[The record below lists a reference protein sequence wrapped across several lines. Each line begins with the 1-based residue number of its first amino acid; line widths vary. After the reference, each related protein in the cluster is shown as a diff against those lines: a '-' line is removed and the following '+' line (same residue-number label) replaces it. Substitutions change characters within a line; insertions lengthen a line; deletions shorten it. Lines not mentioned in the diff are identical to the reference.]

1 MDKLEVWGGV
11 ECTVNRVGER
21 WFDQLERSGHPQ
33 RLDDFD
39 RFASLGITALRFP
52 ALWERL
58 APQSLSEIDWT
69 WTDAALGR
77 LRALG
82 IRPIVGFV
90 HHGAGPGYT
99 SLVDDEFAQKLAQ
112 YARAF
117 AERYPW
123 VDAYTPVNEPLTTA
137 RFSGLYGV
145 WHPNVRDKSTF
156 LRILLNECRGVAL
169 AMREVRA
176 VNPRAALLQTDDL
189 GRTLCTPALAYQAEF
204 ENERRWL
211 AFDLLAGRV
220 DSRHRLYRWMRKAG
234 VTADD
239 LACFT
244 HEPCPP
250 DMIGINHYVTSNRYL
265 DQRLEFYPACAH
277 GGNGRHRY
285 ADVEAVRIGS
295 LPLIEPS
302 ELLREVWARYGLPI
316 AVTEAHLGCT
326 RDEQMRW
333 LVEIWNAARTVRAEG
348 VDIRAVTSWSLLGAF
363 DWDSLVTRNTGHYEP
378 GAFDLRGPQPRETA
392 LCNVVRALATGREPS
407 HPVLDVPGWW
417 RRRHRVL
424 YSSVEAAAA
433 LEPTPPVAPYLRRTR
448 ELLITGARGTLG
460 RAFARICEHRGL
472 PFRLLDR
479 QALDIGDAESVERAL
494 GSFSPWAVINAA
506 GYCRVDDAENDRDM
520 CHRGNAVG
528 PAILAA
534 ACASRGLPLVTFSS
548 DLVFDGRSRSPY
560 RESDGVA
567 PLCVYGQS
575 KVEGERQ
582 VLNTHRGALVVRTS
596 AFFGPWD
603 EYNFVTMTLRS
614 LAAGV
619 GVHAANDMTVSP
631 TYVPDLVN
639 ATLDLTIDGATGIWH
654 LANAG
659 ATSWAEFARLSA
671 ALRGYDEDL
680 IVPVPGAALGFAAA
694 RPTYSALGTERGSGL
709 MPPLAAALERYA
721 AECRLA

>member
-1 MDKLEVWGGV
+1 
-11 ECTVNRVGER
+11 
-21 WFDQLERSGHPQ
+21 
-33 RLDDFD
+33 
-39 RFASLGITALRFP
+39 
-52 ALWERL
+52 
-58 APQSLSEIDWT
+58 
-69 WTDAALGR
+69 
-77 LRALG
+77 
-82 IRPIVGFV
+82 
-90 HHGAGPGYT
+90 
-99 SLVDDEFAQKLAQ
+99 
-112 YARAF
+112 
-117 AERYPW
+117 
-123 VDAYTPVNEPLTTA
+123 
-137 RFSGLYGV
+137 
-145 WHPNVRDKSTF
+145 
-156 LRILLNECRGVAL
+156 
-169 AMREVRA
+169 MREVRA
-176 VNPRAALLQTDDL
+176 VNPGAKLVQTDDL
-189 GRTLCTPALAYQAEF
+189 GRTLSTPTLAYQAKF

-220 DSRHRLYRWMRKAG
+220 DSRHRLYRWMRQAG
-234 VTADD
+234 VSADD
-239 LACFT
+239 LALFT
-244 HEPCPP
+244 GEPCPP
-250 DMIGINHYVTSNRYL
+250 DVIGINHYVTSNRYL
-265 DQRLEFYPACAH
+265 DQRLELYPACTH

-285 ADVEAVRIGS
+285 ADVEAVRIGA
-295 LPLIEPS
+295 LPLIEPA
-302 ELLREVWARYGLPI
+302 ELLREAWMRYRLPI
-316 AVTEAHLGCT
+316 AVTEAHIGCT

-333 LVEIWNAARTVRAEG
+333 FVDLWRAATAVRADG
-348 VDIRAVTSWSLLGAF
+348 VDVRAVTSWSLLGAF
-363 DWDSLVTRNTGHYEP
+363 DWDSLVTRDAGHYEP

-392 LCNVVRALATGREPS
+392 LCSVIRALAAGREPS
-407 HPVLDVPGWW
+407 HPALDMPGWW
-417 RRRHRVL
+417 RRANRVL
-424 YSSVEAAAA
+424 YPAAAA
-433 LEPTPPVAPYLRRTR
+433 PDAPKSAPAAAPYVRRTR

-506 GYCRVDDAENDRDM
+506 GYCRVDDAERDRDM
-520 CHRGNAVG
+520 CHRGNAIG

-614 LAAGV
+614 LAAGN
-619 GVHAANDMTVSP
+619 GVRAADDMTVSP

-671 ALRGYDEDL
+671 ALRGYDEEL
-680 IVPVPGAALGFAAA
+680 VVPVPGATLGFAAA

-709 MPPLAAALERYA
+709 MPPLGAALERYA